1 MSQSNRLEPVNEV
14 SPAGP
19 APYPLNLFMNCFWNS
34 EYFHASVAYLA
45 HLEFRVNR
53 WYVSCRLFI
62 LKNKLFSP
70 AFNFFDQISSRA
82 NKKKVKFWVDSLLNG
97 HYRAIFTCQN
107 FELFFSIWF
116 KSETLFSK
124 TPLWSLGLPGWC
136 WVARISHFA

>member
-34 EYFHASVAYLA
+34 TYFHASVAYLA
-45 HLEFRVNR
+45 HLEFRVNS

-62 LKNKLFSP
+62 LKSKLFSP

-82 NKKKVKFWVDSLLNG
+82 NKKRL
-97 HYRAIFTCQN
+97 N
-107 FELFFSIWF
+107 FELIPYLMVITEPFLHAKILSCSSLFDSNLILSIF
-116 KSETLFSK
+116 
-124 TPLWSLGLPGWC
+124 
-136 WVARISHFA
+136 

>member
-1 MSQSNRLEPVNEV
+1 MSWSNRLEPVNEV

-62 LKNKLFSP
+62 LKSKLFSP
-70 AFNFFDQISSRA
+70 AFNFFDQIFIYRSCILVAAGNPRQLA
-82 NKKKVKFWVDSLLNG
+82 AILAGNRNAYTVGPTKKG
-97 HYRAIFTCQN
+97 
-107 FELFFSIWF
+107 
-116 KSETLFSK
+116 
-124 TPLWSLGLPGWC
+124 
-136 WVARISHFA
+136 

>member
-45 HLEFRVNR
+45 HLEFRVNH

-62 LKNKLFSP
+62 LKSKLFSP

-82 NKKKVKFWVDSLLNG
+82 NKKRL
-97 HYRAIFTCQN
+97 N
-107 FELFFSIWF
+107 FELIPYLMVITGQFLHAKILSCSSLFDSNLKLSI
-116 KSETLFSK
+116 S
-124 TPLWSLGLPGWC
+124 
-136 WVARISHFA
+136 